1 MIILNDMVVVLVLSV
16 YETLLNNIKIKLLKV
31 NRTNAELSDKLFEIF
46 DLNNAEFKKM
56 ARMYSGNR
64 SEYPKETIFDRI
76 DYELKQVEDYKK
88 RKYGD
93 NYATS
98 NG

>member
-1 MIILNDMVVVLVLSV
+1 MNMIELVVLVM
-16 YETLLNNIKIKLLKV
+16 YETLLFNIKKKLRLSK
-31 NRTNAELSDKLFEIF
+31 RTNAELESKLNEIF

-64 SEYPKETIFDRI
+64 SEYPKETIFDKI
-76 DYELKQVEDYKK
+76 DYELEQVENFKK
-88 RKYGD
+88 IKYGD
-93 NYATS
+93 SHART

>member
-1 MIILNDMVVVLVLSV
+1 MKVNELVVVSM
-16 YETLLNNIKIKLLKV
+16 YESLLFNIKMKLLKV
-31 NRTNAELSDKLFEIF
+31 NRTNAELSDKLFEMF
-46 DLNNAEFKKM
+46 DINNAEFKKM
-56 ARMYSGNR
+56 ARMYDGKH
-64 SEYPKETIFDRI
+64 KETTFDRI

>member
-1 MIILNDMVVVLVLSV
+1 MLSV
-16 YETLLNNIKIKLLKV
+16 CETMLDNVRIKLLKS
-31 NRTNAELSDKLFEIF
+31 NKTNAELKTKLHEVF

-56 ARMYSGNR
+56 ARMYGGNR

-76 DYELKQVEDYKK
+76 DCELKQVEDYKK

-93 NYATS
+93 NYAAKS
-98 NG
+98 YEHAKSDAE

>member
-1 MIILNDMVVVLVLSV
+1 MLSV
-16 YETLLNNIKIKLLKV
+16 YESLLSNIKMKLLKA
-31 NRTNAELSDKLFEIF
+31 NRTNAELKAKLHEVF

-64 SEYPKETIFDRI
+64 SEYPKETIIDRI

>member
-1 MIILNDMVVVLVLSV
+1 MKLIELVVVSV
-16 YETLLNNIKIKLLKV
+16 YESLLINIKSKLLKA
-31 NRTNAELSDKLFEIF
+31 NRTNAELSDKLHEIF